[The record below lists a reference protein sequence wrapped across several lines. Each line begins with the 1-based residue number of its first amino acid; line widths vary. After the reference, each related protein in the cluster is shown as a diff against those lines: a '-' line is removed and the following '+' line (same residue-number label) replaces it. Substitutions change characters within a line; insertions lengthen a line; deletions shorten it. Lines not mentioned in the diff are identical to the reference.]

1 MGTRVKKNE
10 AQDINKTVFRTAP
23 MQNFRSE
30 LKQTLPVAREETKA
44 HIDVKLLEPN
54 RKLARQVTL
63 GSFQIR
69 PDYISRAHATGLA
82 EYHLEKPFYMME
94 KSRKV
99 TFPLVSQLLLLKENY
114 IDSY

>member
-1 MGTRVKKNE
+1 
-10 AQDINKTVFRTAP
+10 

-44 HIDVKLLEPN
+44 HTDVKLLEPN

-69 PDYISRAHATGLA
+69 PDYISRAQATGLA
-82 EYHLEKPFYMME
+82 ECHLEKPFYMME

-99 TFPLVSQLLLLKENY
+99 TFPLESQLLLLREKKIISIPAKITHFSIY
-114 IDSY
+114 LD